1 MIKEYN
7 IRLNIAS
14 DIENVLHASDAGSKI
29 LWELKRNHFEA
40 SRITLWDGYAHP
52 VLNCVLHCYD
62 KRWLKSN
69 KDRDLLQILQK
80 RKSRP

>member
-40 SRITLWDGYAHP
+40 SRITL
-52 VLNCVLHCYD
+52 LLQ
-62 KRWLKSN
+62 LFLQMLIN
-69 KDRDLLQILQK
+69 KD
-80 RKSRP
+80 